1 MPAPK
6 VKKPLDKHVTILVTE
21 DEREALKKKAD
32 KAERSV
38 SFIGRKLLLGWLKE
52 KA

>member
-1 MPAPK
+1 MPAQK

-21 DEREALKKKAD
+21 DERQALKR
-32 KAERSV
+32 KAEKNERTV
-38 SFIGRKLLLGWLKE
+38 SFVGRKLLLAWLKE

>member
-21 DEREALKKKAD
+21 DEREALKKKAG
-32 KAERSV
+32 KIRRSV
-38 SFIGRKLLLGWLKE
+38 SFVGRDLLLAWLKE
-52 KA
+52 KV